1 MKMRSSFQEPIL
13 CQNASDQQWQSWR
26 TAASQLS
33 WDDLRIVKTLIDCKS
48 RSVSAEKLGLNVSTV
63 TRRVALVEQALG
75 ITLFNRRRAGYTL
88 TAEGLELQ
96 ALCERV
102 ELDIVSVV
110 RCVSGSMQGPLGK
123 LRITTSDS
131 LLYFLTPIIA
141 DFKTR
146 HTSTTIEV
154 LVSNSALNLAR
165 DESDIAFRATQKP
178 PENLIGRKLANI
190 AWAPYGRTATFS
202 RHASMSE
209 MLYDRVWISYAAH
222 LSSLKASEYVQD
234 RVAPENIQY
243 LADSVVGVKNAIVAG
258 IGVGFLP
265 CMFGD
270 STPGLMRVGP
280 VIPEL
285 DDTLWLLTHPDIRKS
300 QRVKSFMSFCADEV
314 AKRKNLI
321 EGRAEIAGR

>member
-1 MKMRSSFQEPIL
+1 
-13 CQNASDQQWQSWR
+13 
-26 TAASQLS
+26 
-33 WDDLRIVKTLIDCKS
+33 KS

-154 LVSNSALNLAR
+154 LVSNSAL
-165 DESDIAFRATQKP
+165 
-178 PENLIGRKLANI
+178 
-190 AWAPYGRTATFS
+190 
-202 RHASMSE
+202 
-209 MLYDRVWISYAAH
+209 
-222 LSSLKASEYVQD
+222 
-234 RVAPENIQY
+234 
-243 LADSVVGVKNAIVAG
+243 
-258 IGVGFLP
+258 
-265 CMFGD
+265 
-270 STPGLMRVGP
+270 
-280 VIPEL
+280 
-285 DDTLWLLTHPDIRKS
+285 
-300 QRVKSFMSFCADEV
+300 
-314 AKRKNLI
+314 
-321 EGRAEIAGR
+321 